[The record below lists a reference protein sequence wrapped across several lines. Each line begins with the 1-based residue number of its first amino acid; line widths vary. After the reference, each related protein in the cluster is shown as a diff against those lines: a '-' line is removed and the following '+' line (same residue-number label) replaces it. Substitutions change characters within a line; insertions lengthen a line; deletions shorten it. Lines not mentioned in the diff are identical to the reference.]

1 MTVRRPEVT
10 DRNLKAPIASLGALS
25 NRGELLLHANCTQI

>member
-1 MTVRRPEVT
+1 MTARWPEVT
-10 DRNLKAPIASLGALS
+10 DRNLKAPIATQGAQS